1 MIGLRPDVDASF
13 RETSDQFQKRSDKLR
28 DKNRR
33 KIRLNHLFFIAIHRN
48 VQCSLIIEYGR
59 ITFLHRMVHRK
70 IRRSIDRYS
79 LYLEK
84 IKVRTAFKPF
94 PW

>member
-48 VQCSLIIEYGR
+48 VQSSLIIERGR
-59 ITFLHRMVHRK
+59 ITFYIVCYIGKLDV
-70 IRRSIDRYS
+70 RSIDTS
-79 LYLEK
+79 C
-84 IKVRTAFKPF
+84 I
-94 PW
+94 